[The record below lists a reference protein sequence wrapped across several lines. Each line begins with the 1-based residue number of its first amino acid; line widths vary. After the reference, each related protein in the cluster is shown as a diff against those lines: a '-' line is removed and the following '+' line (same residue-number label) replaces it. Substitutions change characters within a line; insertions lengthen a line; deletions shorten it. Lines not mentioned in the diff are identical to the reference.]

1 MEYVCGFT
9 CGPPAHRL
17 HKTGAIQIVM
27 EGSDPPDE
35 GYVYFLISTVTG
47 RMDGGDSIGRW
58 GRQCW
63 DTGTAAAIAAP
74 H

>member
-1 MEYVCGFT
+1 
-9 CGPPAHRL
+9 
-17 HKTGAIQIVM
+17 VM

-63 DTGTAAAIAAP
+63 DTGMAAAIAAP